1 MQENATDHLTG
12 TILDGRYRVNAKLAR
27 GGMSTVYVATAVRL
41 ERDVALKVLLPH
53 LAMDPQAVDRF
64 EREAKSAARLS
75 HPHVVGVID
84 QGIDGDVA
92 YLVMEYVPGSTLRE
106 LLQDKGALTPRQAL
120 ALIDPVVEGLAAAHE
135 AGLIHRDIKPENVLL
150 GHNGSIKLADFGL
163 SRAVTA
169 ATQTAT
175 LVGTVGYLSPE
186 LVQKSEADTRSDV
199 YAVGV
204 MLYELLTGSR
214 PFTGDMAVQVAFEH
228 VNSPLPD
235 PLELA
240 PGLPEELVELLQQA
254 TEKNPDDR
262 PVDASALLEEL
273 RHLRSSLTPEEL
285 DAVPPAAR
293 KKAGMPPTG
302 VAANQAGVAAGGSA
316 FGGAANAGSAD
327 VARSGAD
334 NSAATNSA
342 ETEVLGAP
350 TGAAGALSDDT
361 VVLHPESGATGTGG
375 ENPTTIMN
383 AGFAP
388 TTALDLHPKLSLN
401 DESGPVLGNVVQT
414 DPNAPDAA
422 PRPLSKREAKAA
434 RKLAAK
440 QAATPTHELENGQPR
455 RRAALWIIAIALLA
469 VLGGIAA
476 WFFGAGPGVSV
487 TIPEVRG
494 ASAQEATATLE
505 DLGLPIRT
513 QEVFDEEVASGKAA
527 GTEPGAQ
534 SSIRRFEG
542 ITLLISKGPQLF
554 AVPDLAGKSQ
564 NDASNLLADAGLSTG
579 TVTQEYSDT
588 VPEGQ
593 VISQDPKAQ
602 AQVRGKTPVALVISR
617 GVQPVPVPDL
627 SGKTVDEATTALADV
642 GLKIQVTPE
651 RVFDKNVPDGKIV
664 SQDPATGAQAPK
676 GSAITVVVSKGPR
689 MIDIPQNL
697 VGKQEA
703 EVKRALE
710 QLGFTVEVQRY
721 LGGIFGTVRSIEP
734 SGPSAPEGSTI
745 TLLVV

>member
-293 KKAGMPPTG
+293 KMAGMSPTG
-302 VAANQAGVAAGGSA
+302 G
-316 FGGAANAGSAD
+316 
-327 VARSGAD
+327 
-334 NSAATNSA
+334 AATNSA
-342 ETEVLGAP
+342 AANSAADAPPADHSAATEVLGSP

-361 VVLHPESGATGTGG
+361 VVLHPESGATGAGG

-388 TTALDLHPKLSLN
+388 TTALDLQPKLSLN

-455 RRAALWIIAIALLA
+455 RRAALWIIVIALLA

-494 ASAQEATATLE
+494 ANAQEATATLE

-564 NDASNLLADAGLSTG
+564 NDASNMLADAGLSTG
-579 TVTQEYSDT
+579 AVTQEYSDT